1 MSENILHL
9 TGQSQEFKEGID
21 LNFPKGYF
29 IDGEGNRWEIVNPKA
44 GNSEVVVQ
52 MAGNP
57 KSVQTIGLTDALFE
71 RFIPNSSMEG
81 MMSLLRERFKR

>member
-1 MSENILHL
+1 MGDSILHL
-9 TGQSQEFKEGID
+9 TGQSRKFKEGID

-52 MAGNP
+52 MVGNP

-71 RFIPNSSMEG
+71 RFISNSSMEG